1 MRSTIRH
8 MKIQKRVNIIKT
20 YYLIDF
26 ENVGCEGFKGC
37 GKLSGT
43 DFIHLFYTDNS
54 RKIDLDIIND
64 HGESK
69 LITHKVPTGNQSA
82 DMHLGSYLGYLIGK
96 ECAGQDEECK
106 FVVISKDTG
115 FDHIIEFWKAEK
127 GVKISRSEKISGK
140 QVQTRKQVKKLTDE
154 QTDGQTEEQPDQKIE
169 KQTEEQSDKQPV
181 KQSGDQNAK
190 QPKQKKTVKQTQK
203 IIDMNAGVKK
213 LQQELV
219 QILDKAGMPKEV
231 VNYVS
236 TTVEKNAEGKNRKQQ
251 IYRSII
257 SKYGQ
262 TKGLNI
268 YNHIKKRI

>member
-1 MRSTIRH
+1 
-8 MKIQKRVNIIKT
+8 MKIIKT
-20 YYLIDF
+20 YYLIDY
-26 ENVGCEGFKGC
+26 ENVGSEGFKGC
-37 GKLSGT
+37 GKLRET
-43 DFIHLFYTDNS
+43 DIIHLFYTDNS

-106 FVVISKDTG
+106 IVVISKDTG
-115 FDHIIEFWKAEK
+115 FDHIEFWKAEK
-127 GVKISRSEKISGK
+127 NVKISRNEKISGK
-140 QVQTRKQVKKLTDE
+140 QVQARKQTGKEKDRQATE
-154 QTDGQTEEQPDQKIE
+154 QTDQKTE
-169 KQTEEQSDKQPV
+169 KQLDEKPEKQSV
-181 KQSGDQNAK
+181 KQSENQNTK
-190 QPKQKKTVKQTQK
+190 KPKQK
-203 IIDMNAGVKK
+203 IIDMKAGTKR

-219 QILDKAGMPKEV
+219 LVLDKAGMPKEV

-236 TTVEKNAEGKNRKQQ
+236 TTVEKNAEDKNRKQQ

-268 YNHIKKRI
+268 YNHIKKKI

>member
-1 MRSTIRH
+1 
-8 MKIQKRVNIIKT
+8 MKIIKT
-20 YYLIDF
+20 YYLIDY
-26 ENVGCEGFKGC
+26 ENVGSEGFKGC
-37 GKLSGT
+37 GKLRET
-43 DFIHLFYTDNS
+43 DIIHLFYTDNS

-106 FVVISKDTG
+106 IVVISKDTG

-127 GVKISRSEKISGK
+127 NVKISRNEKISGK
-140 QVQTRKQVKKLTDE
+140 QVQARKQTGKEKDRQATE
-154 QTDGQTEEQPDQKIE
+154 QTDQKTE
-169 KQTEEQSDKQPV
+169 KQLDEKPEKQSV
-181 KQSGDQNAK
+181 KQSENQNTK
-190 QPKQKKTVKQTQK
+190 KPKQK
-203 IIDMNAGVKK
+203 ILDMKAGTKR

-219 QILDKAGMPKEV
+219 LVLDKAGMPKEV

-236 TTVEKNAEGKNRKQQ
+236 TTVEKNAEDKNRKQQ

-268 YNHIKKRI
+268 YNHIKKKI

>member
-1 MRSTIRH
+1 
-8 MKIQKRVNIIKT
+8 MKIIKT
-20 YYLIDF
+20 YYLIDY
-26 ENVGCEGFKGC
+26 ENVGSEGFKGC
-37 GKLSGT
+37 GKLRET
-43 DFIHLFYTDNS
+43 DIIHLFYTDNS

-106 FVVISKDTG
+106 IVVISKDTG

-127 GVKISRSEKISGK
+127 NVKISRNEKISGK
-140 QVQTRKQVKKLTDE
+140 QVQARKQTGKEKDRQATE
-154 QTDGQTEEQPDQKIE
+154 QTDQKTE
-169 KQTEEQSDKQPV
+169 KQLDEKPEKQSV
-181 KQSGDQNAK
+181 KQSENQNTK
-190 QPKQKKTVKQTQK
+190 KPKQK
-203 IIDMNAGVKK
+203 IIDMKAGTKR

-219 QILDKAGMPKEV
+219 LVLDKAGMPREV

-236 TTVEKNAEGKNRKQQ
+236 TTVEKNAEDKNRKQQ

-268 YNHIKKRI
+268 YNHIKKKI

>member
-1 MRSTIRH
+1 
-8 MKIQKRVNIIKT
+8 MKIIKT
-20 YYLIDF
+20 YYLIDY
-26 ENVGCEGFKGC
+26 ENVGSEGFKGC
-37 GKLSGT
+37 EKLRET
-43 DFIHLFYTDNS
+43 DIINLFYTDNS

-96 ECAGQDEECK
+96 ECTGQDEEYK
-106 FVVISKDTG
+106 IVVISKDTG
-115 FDHIIEFWKAEK
+115 FDHIIEFWKTEK
-127 GVKISRSEKISGK
+127 QLNEQSEK
-140 QVQTRKQVKKLTDE
+140 
-154 QTDGQTEEQPDQKIE
+154 
-169 KQTEEQSDKQPV
+169 QSV
-181 KQSGDQNAK
+181 KQSENQNTK
-190 QPKQKKTVKQTQK
+190 KPKQK
-203 IIDMNAGVKK
+203 IIDMKAGTKK

-219 QILDKAGMPKEV
+219 LVLDKAGMPKEV

-236 TTVEKNAEGKNRKQQ
+236 TTVEKNAEDKNRKQQ

-268 YNHIKKRI
+268 YNHIKKKI

>member
-1 MRSTIRH
+1 MTEYYTAEKNKER
-8 MKIQKRVNIIKT
+8 MKIIKT
-20 YYLIDF
+20 YYLIDY
-26 ENVGCEGFKGC
+26 ENVGSEGFKGC
-37 GKLSGT
+37 GKLRET
-43 DFIHLFYTDNS
+43 DIIHLFYTDNS

-96 ECAGQDEECK
+96 ECTGQDEECK
-106 FVVISKDTG
+106 IVVISKDTG
-115 FDHIIEFWKAEK
+115 FDHIIEFWKAEEN
-127 GVKISRSEKISGK
+127 VKISRNEKISGK
-140 QVQTRKQVKKLTDE
+140 QVQTRKQVKK
-154 QTDGQTEEQPDQKIE
+154 QTDQKTE
-169 KQTEEQSDKQPV
+169 KQLNEQSE
-181 KQSGDQNAK
+181 KQSAK
-190 QPKQKKTVKQTQK
+190 QSENQNTKKPKQK
-203 IIDMNAGVKK
+203 IIDMKAGTKK

-219 QILDKAGMPKEV
+219 LVLDKAGMPKEV

-236 TTVEKNAEGKNRKQQ
+236 TTVEKNAEDKNRKQQ

-268 YNHIKKRI
+268 YNHIKKKI